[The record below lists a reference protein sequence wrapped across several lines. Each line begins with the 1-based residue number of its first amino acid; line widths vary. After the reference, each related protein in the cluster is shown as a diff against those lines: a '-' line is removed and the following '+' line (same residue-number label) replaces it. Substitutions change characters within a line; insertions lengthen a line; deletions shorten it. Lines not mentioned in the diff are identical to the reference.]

1 MNKYFSRLLDAYL
14 MGIIIIFVSLLIFFL
29 TFQIPCT
36 ADLLTTS
43 GMQLALMV
51 QPLAIPY
58 PSEETV
64 QVMHDYL
71 YVKLSVLLSSSS
83 SSSSIGTSFN

>member
-1 MNKYFSRLLDAYL
+1 
-14 MGIIIIFVSLLIFFL
+14 MGIIIIFVSLLIFFFL

-64 QVMHDYL
+64 QVLHDYL
-71 YVKLSVLLSSSS
+71 YVKLYVLLSSSS
-83 SSSSIGTSFN
+83 SSMGTFLIKEYK

>member
-1 MNKYFSRLLDAYL
+1 
-14 MGIIIIFVSLLIFFL
+14 MGIIIIFVLLLIFFFL

-36 ADLLTTS
+36 DDLLTTS

-51 QPLAIPY
+51 QPLAIPH

-64 QVMHDYL
+64 QVMHDYF
-71 YVKLSVLLSSSS
+71 YVKLSVLLSSSC
-83 SSSSIGTSFN
+83 SSSIGTFFN